1 MLFIFLLVLLS
12 PCSNRLVSKGVSRK
26 VSTGHWAGVTKK
38 MYPGPAV
45 TTRRQKWHKGGKDTQ
60 DSLNA
65 QLNQMDAYIDRR
77 INHRDWRAIPAS
89 QRKSMHKDD
98 DSFLLWLLIG
108 TVVLIVVALIIFA
121 IILTVWWRRKKKKE
135 EELKKKASQRDSLRK
150 PPRKMES
157 EDLNSVK
164 FSTRG
169 PLKMPKEYT
178 GPVKHQLD
186 GEKSAPLE
194 GIEFDQ
200 AQNELVTIGSTVDVL
215 EDNKD
220 DGKKPNISKMS
231 SKEKDGV
238 KSADNKSSGQDV
250 KQTESEPYA

>member
-1 MLFIFLLVLLS
+1 
-12 PCSNRLVSKGVSRK
+12 
-26 VSTGHWAGVTKK
+26 
-38 MYPGPAV
+38 
-45 TTRRQKWHKGGKDTQ
+45 
-60 DSLNA
+60 
-65 QLNQMDAYIDRR
+65 
-77 INHRDWRAIPAS
+77 
-89 QRKSMHKDD
+89 
-98 DSFLLWLLIG
+98 
-108 TVVLIVVALIIFA
+108 
-121 IILTVWWRRKKKKE
+121 
-135 EELKKKASQRDSLRK
+135 
-150 PPRKMES
+150 MES

-215 EDNKD
+215 EDNK
-220 DGKKPNISKMS
+220 
-231 SKEKDGV
+231 
-238 KSADNKSSGQDV
+238 SSGQDV